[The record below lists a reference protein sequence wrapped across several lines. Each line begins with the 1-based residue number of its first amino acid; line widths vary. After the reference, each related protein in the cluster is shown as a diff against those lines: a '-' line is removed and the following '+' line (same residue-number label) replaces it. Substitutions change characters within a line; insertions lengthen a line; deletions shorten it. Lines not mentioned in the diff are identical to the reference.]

1 MDVVAGRVWA
11 DERRPIRHLD
21 PMLLIVTAAL
31 VVIGLFAIYS
41 ATSQTL
47 RADGFDPFSRVNKQV
62 VTAVLGL
69 VLLLVMATFD
79 YRFLKVY
86 AGFIYGATIVGLL
99 LLRIP
104 GARGERDR
112 HEQLHQHPRRQP
124 AADQPVGV
132 REDRPDRDPARRCSR
147 NCARRCRPCPT
158 SCG

>member
-1 MDVVAGRVWA
+1 
-11 DERRPIRHLD
+11 
-21 PMLLIVTAAL
+21 MLLIVTAAL
-31 VVIGLFAIYS
+31 IVIGLFAIYS

-104 GARGERDR
+104 GAGGERDR
-112 HEQLHQHPRRQP
+112 HEQLHQHPRGQP

-132 REDRPDRDPARRCSR
+132 REDRPDRDPRGDALG
-147 NCARRCRPCPT
+147 AALAGADGAPI